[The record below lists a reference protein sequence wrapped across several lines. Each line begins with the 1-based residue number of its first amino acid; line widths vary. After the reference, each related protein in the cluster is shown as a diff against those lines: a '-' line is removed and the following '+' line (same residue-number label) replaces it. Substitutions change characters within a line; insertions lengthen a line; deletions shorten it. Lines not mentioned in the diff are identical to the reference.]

1 VAIVDTRTKQ
11 VLGYVL
17 VGSRP
22 WGVDLTKDEKTAVVT
37 NGLSDDITIVDM
49 QSMKPVKS
57 VPAGRTPHSVIID
70 D

>member
-1 VAIVDTRTKQ
+1 MPGTAPGMDIEQTLRAM
-11 VLGYVL
+11 
-17 VGSRP
+17 
-22 WGVDLTKDEKTAVVT
+22 GVKTAIVT

-57 VPAGRTPHSVIID
+57 IPAGRTPHSVVID